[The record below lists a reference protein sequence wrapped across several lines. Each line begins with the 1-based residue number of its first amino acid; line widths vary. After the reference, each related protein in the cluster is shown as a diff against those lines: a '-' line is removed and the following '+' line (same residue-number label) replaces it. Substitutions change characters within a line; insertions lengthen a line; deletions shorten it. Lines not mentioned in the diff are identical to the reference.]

1 MTSQKTEKSVLIID
15 DSDDDVETTLRAL
28 KKAGIPLEKT
38 HRCEN
43 GEEALDYLL
52 QKDPMK
58 PDRLTHIP
66 QLILLDL
73 NMPGKDG
80 RKVLD
85 EIRKDPS
92 LKIIPVVIMTTS
104 NNPKDVT
111 ECYTMG
117 ANSFIR
123 KPVDLD
129 DFYASIENLVQYWF
143 KTVILPEGQNND

>member
-1 MTSQKTEKSVLIID
+1 MTSQKSGKNVLIID
-15 DSDDDVETTLRAL
+15 DSDDDVETTTRAL
-28 KKAGIPLEKT
+28 KKAGVSPEHT

-52 QKDPMK
+52 QKDPEN
-58 PDRLTHIP
+58 DNALVNIP

-80 RKVLD
+80 KKVLD
-85 EIRKDPS
+85 EIRRTPS
-92 LKIIPVVIMTTS
+92 LKLIPVIIMTTS
-104 NNPKDVT
+104 NDPKDVT
-111 ECYTMG
+111 ECYAMG

-129 DFYASIENLVQYWF
+129 DFYTSIGNLVQYWF
-143 KTVILPEGQNND
+143 KTVILPEG